1 MERINPRN
9 AIQLRRPPLVAL
21 VLFAISTGQLTVD
34 RRNQNFIAI
43 PGDINPNV
51 TILQLGSNRI
61 TRVEQ
66 GDLVG
71 LLRLEEL
78 YMGHNEINFISQAA
92 FMNIKKLFKIV
103 MSSITLPEFPSGFAG
118 AWSSIVN
125 LDIRKGTF
133 IKQTVQLT
141 AFPVLES
148 VVFNNNQIELEM
160 VYLPNLNTL
169 HATDCGMDTFPD
181 LSRAL
186 KLKLAQLNK
195 NNFTE
200 IPQSA
205 LVGLTK
211 LTKFMFIGCRVR
223 YLPDLSHLV
232 SLQILKAHTNYLMS
246 FPDLYHLPLTTLTL
260 SNNPICYVTNHC
272 AGYECGTVLN
282 EQSRCLMSTVVTH
295 KSIWGLH

>member
-1 MERINPRN
+1 
-9 AIQLRRPPLVAL
+9 
-21 VLFAISTGQLTVD
+21 
-34 RRNQNFIAI
+34 
-43 PGDINPNV
+43 
-51 TILQLGSNRI
+51 
-61 TRVEQ
+61 
-66 GDLVG
+66 
-71 LLRLEEL
+71 
-78 YMGHNEINFISQAA
+78 
-92 FMNIKKLFKIV
+92 MNIKKLFEII

-181 LSRAL
+181 LSRAP
-186 KLKLAQLNK
+186 KLELAQLNK

-200 IPQSA
+200 IPQFA
-205 LVGLTK
+205 IVGLTK

-295 KSIWGLH
+295 TSIWGLHWWTSIQRTCTATKVTSVLTIYYFYFTLLMHTESTRCIAFKGICSNALIKSFSQHLSENTYLWQRLLC